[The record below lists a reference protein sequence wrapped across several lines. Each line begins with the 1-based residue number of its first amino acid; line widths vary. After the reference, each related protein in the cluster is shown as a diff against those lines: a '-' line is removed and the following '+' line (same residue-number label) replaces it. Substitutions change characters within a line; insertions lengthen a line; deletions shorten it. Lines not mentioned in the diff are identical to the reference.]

1 MPDLG
6 DAPATTRSGHQGA
19 HVHDHGLPS
28 EFAEAVLDVVASIP
42 EGRVMTYGDIA
53 ELLGS
58 GGPRTVGTVMSAFG
72 SDVPWWR
79 VIRAGGHP
87 PQGHED
93 EALARWRSEGTPLV
107 GGAVSGRRVDLHRA
121 RWTPDP
127 ELSH

>member
-6 DAPATTRSGHQGA
+6 EAPATTRAGHRRAQ
-19 HVHDHGLPS
+19 VHDGGLPS
-28 EFAEAVLDVVASIP
+28 EYAEAVLDVVASIP

-58 GGPRTVGTVMSAFG
+58 GGPRTVGTVMSVFG

-87 PQGHED
+87 PRGHEG
-93 EALARWRSEGTPLV
+93 EALAQWRSEGTPLV
-107 GGAVSGRRVDLHRA
+107 GGAVSGRRVDLGRA
-121 RWTPDP
+121 RWSPVPDTAC
-127 ELSH
+127 